1 MTGYMAGLKY
11 LIKEEEDSL
20 AASSVAGG
28 GGLVTGF
35 KNGAR
40 GEDERATCHKTMVL

>member
-28 GGLVTGF
+28 VLVKGF
-35 KNGAR
+35 ENGAR
-40 GEDERATCHKTMVL
+40 GEDERAACHKTMVL